1 MRPKVED
8 DDDPHDTK
16 GGKGGPPCFV
26 KIMIACSFVLLV
38 GYPVLRYTHGC
49 ACARVS
55 CAHACTCVR
64 VHECCASE
72 CGARVCVCASV
83 CVCVYVCARSES
95 IRQCMH
101 TRMCSPTQ
109 PTTHSTF
116 HSLPP
121 HTTATATPPRT
132 GRVSSALQESLAGP
146 PDTPVLPS
154 SCASLQRYKPLVGPI
169 VVGEFDSQHLPT
181 IPPRQRG
188 LKHHAAPASS
198 PNPPHHA
205 ATHLHASLFKVVLQV
220 RVSTRYTRCSTRPSE
235 WKWRNRA
242 PSQVSGALVQ

>member
-1 MRPKVED
+1 MRVCRVR
-8 DDDPHDTK
+8 T
-16 GGKGGPPCFV
+16 
-26 KIMIACSFVLLV
+26 
-38 GYPVLRYTHGC
+38 PVRVYEFTSAVPASVARAC
-49 ACARVS
+49 ACARACV
-55 CAHACTCVR
+55 CACTCAHGR
-64 VHECCASE
+64 RAFASA
-72 CGARVCVCASV
+72 CTHA
-83 CVCVYVCARSES
+83 CAR
-95 IRQCMH
+95 RP
-101 TRMCSPTQ
+101 SP
-109 PTTHSTF
+109 PL
-116 HSLPP
+116 SLPP